1 MSPQR
6 KAGTIFLR
14 DGLFF
19 CSQRIGY
26 VFKRTLD
33 LGFSMGRGSGFS
45 FGLWTFGWFNTGI
58 RFGFSDVGLVLL
70 LDFDLLDYWF
80 FKGTMD
86 QVFLSDF
93 GLLDGLTQEYGLV
106 LLSDV
111 GLVFTLR
118 TLDWFFHFG
127 RWML

>member
-1 MSPQR
+1 MGFVLVGS
-6 KAGTIFLR
+6 
-14 DGLFF
+14 
-19 CSQRIGY
+19 
-26 VFKRTLD
+26 
-33 LGFSMGRGSGFS
+33 LGFFEGFGTCWQALHS
-45 FGLWTFGWFNTGI
+45 C
-58 RFGFSDVGLVLL
+58 R
-70 LDFDLLDYWF
+70 FDLLDYWF

-118 TLDWFFHFG
+118 ILDWFFHFG